1 MCFYGVMAEQTL
13 TIDSIQDW
21 SEAVYKDLH
30 QHPELS
36 MQEVRTRR
44 RICEELEAMGIDP
57 IEIGGGVVGTI
68 ERGEGPTVLMRAD
81 FDALPVREETGL
93 PYASTSEVLDADGQ
107 KVPVMHACGHDLHT
121 ASLLAAGRL
130 LSGAGKEWSGT
141 VHLLFQPGEETAEG
155 AASMVADGLT
165 SKITPP
171 DVVFSQHVICGD
183 TPTGS
188 VALRPGAFMSTATNV
203 EITFY
208 GVGSHGSMPHLSVD
222 PILMASSAVMRM
234 QGIVAREVNPNEF
247 GVVTVGVISG
257 GLKPNV
263 IPESCTLQLNV
274 RAYSDQVRE
283 QILQAIE
290 RIAVAETHASGGK
303 KMPDITCY
311 QSYPLTKNDDAVT
324 DRVARAFRDA
334 FGSERVLESEPL
346 TASEDFSVIADAFG
360 APYCYWVLGGAEA
373 GVSVPNHNPHF
384 APQMQPTLRTG
395 AEALVAAALEFL
407 D

>member
-1 MCFYGVMAEQTL
+1 MSEKTL
-13 TIDSIQDW
+13 TYDSIQEW
-21 SEAVYKDLH
+21 QEAVYVDFH

-36 MQEVRTRR
+36 MQEHRTRR
-44 RICEELEAMGIDP
+44 RVCEELQAMGIDP

-68 ERGEGPTVLMRAD
+68 DRGAGPTVLLRAD
-81 FDALPVREETGL
+81 YDALPVKEETGL
-93 PYASTSEVLDADGQ
+93 PYASTVEVMDREGQ
-107 KVPVMHACGHDLHT
+107 KVPVMHACGHDVHI

-130 LSGAGKEWSGT
+130 LKSGHKDWRGT
-141 VHLLFQPGEETAEG
+141 VHLLFQPGEETGEG
-155 AASMVADGLT
+155 SAAMVADGLA

-171 DVVFSQHVICGD
+171 DVVLGQHVFCGD
-183 TPTGS
+183 VPTGS
-188 VALRPGAFMSTATNV
+188 VALRSGPFMSTATNV

-208 GVGSHGSMPHLSVD
+208 GVGSHGSMPHLGVD
-222 PILMASSAVMRM
+222 PILMASSAVTRL
-234 QGIVAREVNPNEF
+234 QGIVSRELNPHEF

-257 GLKPNV
+257 GSKPNV

-290 RIAVAETHASGGK
+290 RIAISETQASGGT
-303 KMPDITCY
+303 KMPDITYY
-311 QSYPLTKNDDAVT
+311 QGFPLTENDEEVT
-324 DRVARAFRDA
+324 SRVARAFKET
-334 FGSERVLESEPL
+334 FGSEQVRESEPL

-373 GVSVPNHNPHF
+373 GVSVPNHSPHF